1 MVWQPSVSLKFTDA
15 SFVVTHDFDVVCLLK
30 TFLDSSIPNDY
41 ERINIKGYYY
51 PSNRKRNTFLLLKE
65 MIKGMF
71 SLREL

>member
-1 MVWQPSVSLKFTDA
+1 MVWKPSISLKFSDA
-15 SFVVTHDFDVVCLLK
+15 SFVVTHDFDIVCLSK

-41 ERINIKGYYY
+41 ERINIKGYHL
-51 PSNRKRNTFLLLKE
+51 SNRKRNTFLLLKE